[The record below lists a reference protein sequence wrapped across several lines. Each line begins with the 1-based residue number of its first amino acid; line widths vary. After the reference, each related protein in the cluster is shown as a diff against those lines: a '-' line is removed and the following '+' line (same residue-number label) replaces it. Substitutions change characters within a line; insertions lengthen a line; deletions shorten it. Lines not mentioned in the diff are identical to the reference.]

1 VLATLLKL
9 EGFHVT
15 VAANGKRAMAVL
27 EVAQPALIITDY
39 DADDGWSW
47 DGKDYASST
56 LLITTTSY
64 AVNGRLSCGRK
75 QTLANFRVR
84 PVAVVQLTYGKQSLD
99 GVNTTGKKC

>member
-1 VLATLLKL
+1 
-9 EGFHVT
+9 
-15 VAANGKRAMAVL
+15 MAVL

-56 LLITTTSY
+56 LLITTTSC